1 MAPFNGAMFKWSFL
15 TRDYE
20 QGVVRAHWSVEN
32 KLHWYLD
39 MSFGE
44 DLCKILTDHAAT
56 NFSLTKKMA
65 LSLLKTDTS
74 EKLGVPNK
82 RKLAGWN
89 PEYLL
94 KILGVK

>member
-1 MAPFNGAMFKWSFL
+1 
-15 TRDYE
+15 
-20 QGVVRAHWSVEN
+20 
-32 KLHWYLD
+32 
-39 MSFGE
+39 
-44 DLCKILTDHAAT
+44 
-56 NFSLTKKMA
+56 MA